1 MELNVNHDKSKVLA
15 EMSREEF
22 EILYKV
28 HVNIGNYDTFFQD
41 AMIVGNE
48 VPIENSMYMNI
59 EELRVTLLKGQ

>member
-28 HVNIGNYDTFFQD
+28 HVNIVNYDTFFKD

-48 VPIENSMYMNI
+48 VPIENSMYMSI
-59 EELRVTLLKGQ
+59 EELRATLLKGQ